1 MIEDV
6 VNRTW
11 VPCEN
16 CEDKPDKNNRTAI
29 RKRQNHKTI
38 QTRTYYMFRNLRTT
52 ASLND
57 KIKNG
62 I

>member
-1 MIEDV
+1 MFIHIKSMVEDV

-38 QTRTYYMFRNLRTT
+38 LRQGHITC
-52 ASLND
+52 LE
-57 KIKNG
+57 I
-62 I
+62 